1 MLIGCDE
8 MGENLLSVP
17 EPDYAENVELSQ
29 DSQLSAPDLSQG
41 SVDSVPLSDGIKTK
55 KRQGSK
61 KVKKKKSKS
70 KSKDGEKSDKSES
83 KKSRTSRR
91 PEPEGAPPSVANMD
105 EYDRI
110 IYSDEPIFS
119 DVDIS
124 ADEGISVQKE
134 RPERP
139 RSSRPQRQSKNGG
152 IFIPVCSQLGLN
164 SNTMIKFAIIG
175 TELQNVVRIS
185 LKRLEAEA
193 AGFSRRITLLEED
206 LERSEERL
214 TSAQSKLEEASKA
227 ADESERGRKV
237 LESRSLS
244 DDERIDQLEAQ
255 LKEAK
260 YIAED
265 AERKYDEAARKLAIT
280 EVDLERAETRLEAA
294 EAKIYELDEE
304 LHVLGNNLKTYTV
317 QVSEASQREDSYE
330 ETIRDL
336 TNRLKDAE
344 LRNETA
350 ERELVRLQASFDHL
364 EDQLDCEKRHSEQLA
379 RELEKTMQDLQD
391 M

>member
-227 ADESERGRKV
+227 ADESERQKRTIENKLV
-237 LESRSLS
+237 AAEERLDEYETRLKTAQAHATDTEVRYEESV
-244 DDERIDQLEAQ
+244 
-255 LKEAK
+255 
-260 YIAED
+260 
-265 AERKYDEAARKLAIT
+265 RKL
-280 EVDLERAETRLEAA
+280 VVNDSDLERVEQRADIAESRANFRWFLSC
-294 EAKIYELDEE
+294 YW
-304 LHVLGNNLKTYTV
+304 
-317 QVSEASQREDSYE
+317 
-330 ETIRDL
+330 
-336 TNRLKDAE
+336 
-344 LRNETA
+344 
-350 ERELVRLQASFDHL
+350 
-364 EDQLDCEKRHSEQLA
+364 
-379 RELEKTMQDLQD
+379 
-391 M
+391 